1 MKELVEFEFADGG
14 RVIAEID
21 DHEPGVERASRVAD
35 EVRKATAS
43 LEQSFGQVQEFT
55 VTALD
60 RLRGLAERP
69 DSLELG
75 FGIRLNARA
84 GAVLASTEAEGHL
97 QVKLTWSKLSGQ

>member
-1 MKELVEFEFADGG
+1 MKKLFEFEFADGG

-21 DHEPGVERASRVAD
+21 DNEPGVERASRVAD

-43 LEQSFGQVQEFT
+43 LDQSFGQVQEFAT
-55 VTALD
+55 AALD

-69 DSLELG
+69 DSLELA
-75 FGIRLNARA
+75 FGLRLNARA

-97 QVKLTWSKLSGQ
+97 QVKLTWSKLSGP